1 MSFCN
6 VMISM
11 EIIMLS
17 SSVYNFVLVNL
28 DRLLAIK
35 FPFKY
40 HNRSNKYKYN
50 MYIKIGIAVCWLLA
64 LLPATP
70 VWRNTDQEKLERS
83 LTKDQTCLFPY
94 EDVRLYCTV

>member
-35 FPFKY
+35 FPIKY
-40 HNRSNKYKYN
+40 RNMSNKFT
-50 MYIKIGIAVCWLLA
+50 KIGIAVCWLLA

-70 VWRNTDQEKLERS
+70 VWRKEKLFQKKLKRS
-83 LTKDQTCLFPY
+83 LTVDQTCLFPY
-94 EDVRLYCTV
+94 KDVRLYCTV

>member
-1 MSFCN
+1 
-6 VMISM
+6 MISM

-35 FPFKY
+35 FAMKY
-40 HNRSNKYKYN
+40 RNMSNKFT
-50 MYIKIGIAVCWLLA
+50 KIGIAVCWLLA

-94 EDVRLYCTV
+94 KDVRLYCTV

>member
-1 MSFCN
+1 
-6 VMISM
+6 M

-35 FPFKY
+35 FAMKY
-40 HNRSNKYKYN
+40 RNMSNKFT
-50 MYIKIGIAVCWLLA
+50 KIGIAVCWLLA

-70 VWRNTDQEKLERS
+70 VWRNKDQKKLERS
-83 LTKDQTCLFPY
+83 LTEDQTCLFPY
-94 EDVRLYCTV
+94 KDVGLYCTV